1 MKYLNFTSGPPKLV
15 ALLAGAALLG
25 LVSQNVLALGTATG
39 TSISNTAT
47 LSYTVGGVDPTG
59 GVGIPATSA
68 AFVVD
73 AKVNLTVAGTGVA
86 IPVVPGS
93 SAQVATFT
101 VTNNANNPLDF
112 TLAANQ
118 PVGGTY
124 LTLTDTFD
132 ATACSTFVESNAVP
146 DGYQAGVDTATFID
160 ELPAAPAVGS
170 TATVYVVCNIPAGL
184 ANTDNAIVGLTATAA
199 GTFNAA
205 GYVATAGVQGA
216 AITETAGADTAN
228 VDIVFADVAGSE
240 GDIARD
246 AMHSARDVFQVQS
259 AALTVTKTATLLCD
273 PFNGNGPTAGA
284 NPKNIP
290 GAITQW
296 NITVSNAAGGA
307 AATLTTISDALSA
320 TLAHDANLV
329 TGLTAAA
336 CDSATGV
343 PESLA
348 TRGFKVTVPVA
359 RVLGGSLG
367 GSGTSSYFTT
377 ASDADGV
384 ELAAGTVT
392 ATFATIL
399 PIDGAT
405 GHATAGL
412 LNAGESVSIIFNTT
426 VQ

>member
-1 MKYLNFTSGPPKLV
+1 M
-15 ALLAGAALLG
+15 AGAALLG
-25 LVSQNVLALGTATG
+25 LASQSVLAVGTATG
-39 TSISNTAT
+39 TPISNTAT

-59 GVGIPATSA
+59 GTGIPATSA

-73 AKVNLTVAGTGVA
+73 AKINLTVTGTGVA

-160 ELPAAPAVGS
+160 ELPAAPAAGS
-170 TATVYVVCNIPAGL
+170 TATVYVVCNIPAAL

-205 GYVATAGVQGA
+205 GYVATGGVQGA
-216 AITETAGADTAN
+216 VITETAGADTAAN

-240 GDIARD
+240 GDGARD
-246 AMHSARDVFQVQS
+246 KAHSARDVFQVQS

-273 PFNGNGPTAGA
+273 PLNGNGPTSGA

-329 TGLTAAA
+329 TGLSAAA
-336 CDSATGV
+336 CDSATGI
-343 PESLA
+343 PESA
-348 TRGFKVTVPVA
+348 AGSGFKVTVPIA

-367 GSGTSSYFTT
+367 GSGTSSFFTT

-399 PIDGAT
+399 PVDGAT

>member
-1 MKYLNFTSGPPKLV
+1 MKYIMKAGSPPGYL
-15 ALLAGAALLG
+15 ALLVGAMLLG
-25 LVSQNVLALGTATG
+25 LVSQSVLAVGTTTG

-59 GVGIPATSA
+59 GVGIASTSA

-73 AKVNLTVAGTGVA
+73 AKINLTVAGTGVA
-86 IPVVPGS
+86 IPVIPGS

-101 VTNNANNPLDF
+101 VTNNANNALDF

-132 ATACSTFVESNAVP
+132 ATACSSFVESGANA
-146 DGYQAGVDTATFID
+146 GYQAAQDTATYID

-170 TATVYVVCNIPAGL
+170 TKTVYVVCNIPTGL
-184 ANTDNAIVGLTATAA
+184 SNTDNAIVGMTATAA

-205 GYVATAGVQGA
+205 GYVATVGAQGA
-216 AITETAGADTAN
+216 VITQTAGADTAAN
-228 VDIVFADVAGSE
+228 VDIVFADSAGSE
-240 GDIARD
+240 GDGARD
-246 AMHSARDVFQVQS
+246 KAHSARDVFQVQT
-259 AALTVTKTATLLCD
+259 AALTVTKTAVLLCD
-273 PFNGNGPTAGA
+273 PLNGNGPTSAA

-329 TGLTAAA
+329 TGLSAAA
-336 CDSATGV
+336 CDSTTGV
-343 PESLA
+343 PESA
-348 TRGFKVTVPVA
+348 AGRGFKVTVPVA
-359 RVLGGSLG
+359 RVLGGSLA
-367 GSGTSSYFTT
+367 GSGTTSYFTT

-384 ELAAGTVT
+384 ELAASTVT

-412 LNAGESVSIIFNTT
+412 LNANESVSIIFNTT